1 MVEHLQYKRRCII
14 VTVLV
19 CATVGELV
27 VLMSLVIYW
36 RVVRYERMAPQQ
48 QEMCLPQNKFHSK
61 GCTDGLKEDF
71 KEAKNVTMCCGN
83 SSYVLDKLVSKVAS
97 DRYNSNTNPETS
109 ELNLTDYNCIETK
122 EKKPVAKLVGL
133 ATDRKHVQVGT
144 NFKLSWNSLSPSYA
158 VKGLTHLPDDGTIY
172 VEQTGFYYVFSQIKM
187 KLDQSMTKPDHTM
200 KHYIHLISN
209 KGTGTTLLEN
219 ARPQCKLVELE
230 SEVTSVIGAVFKLET
245 GDRLYVATSHPEH
258 LISDYNNNYFSIH
271 SV

>member
-1 MVEHLQYKRRCII
+1 MVEHLTCLKRKRRCVI
-14 VTVLV
+14 VLV
-19 CATVGELV
+19 CTTVGELV
-27 VLMSLVIYW
+27 VLTSLVIYW

-48 QEMCLPQNKFHSK
+48 QEMCLPRNKFHSK
-61 GCTDGLKEDF
+61 GCTDGLSEDF
-71 KEAKNVTMCCGN
+71 KETKNVTMCCGN

-97 DRYNSNTNPETS
+97 DRYNSNTNP
-109 ELNLTDYNCIETK
+109 
-122 EKKPVAKLVGL
+122 
-133 ATDRKHVQVGT
+133 VQIGR

-158 VKGLTHLPDDGTIY
+158 LAGLTHLPDDGTIY

-187 KLDQSMTKPDHTM
+187 KLDQTMTKLNHTM

-219 ARPQCKLVELE
+219 ARPQCKIVELE
-230 SEVTSVIGAVFKLET
+230 TEVTSVIGAVFKLET

-258 LISDYNNNYFSIH
+258 LIPDYNNNYFSIH